1 MFYEI
6 HQLTEQLLYIRW
18 IAQAQPNCHPE
29 GEYIADLRHR
39 FDTATQ
45 PLYIV
50 SDLRHGK
57 ITNVRILQQ
66 LGKLTFHPNFGG
78 GTAFTENF
86 TTTIYVS
93 IFARFSAEAKRE
105 NDIFSSLSEAL
116 AHLESLKAG
125 VTEGVDWE
133 AFAQSLTDPA

>member
-6 HQLTEQLLYIRW
+6 RQLNEQLLYVRW
-18 IAQAQPNCHPE
+18 MPQAQPNCHPE

-39 FDTATQ
+39 FDAAVQ
-45 PLYIV
+45 PLYVV
-50 SDLRHGK
+50 SDLRYGK

-66 LGKLTFHPNFGG
+66 LGKLTFHPNYGG
-78 GTAFTENF
+78 STAFTENF

-105 NDIFSSLSEAL
+105 DDIFSSLSEAL
-116 AHLESLKAG
+116 AYLESLKAG

-133 AFAQSLTDPA
+133 ALAQSLAKPT

>member
-6 HQLTEQLLYIRW
+6 RQLTKQLLYIRW
-18 IAQAQPNCHPE
+18 VAHAQPNHHPE
-29 GEYIADLRHR
+29 SEYINDLRHR

-50 SDLRHGK
+50 SDLRYGK

-93 IFARFSAEAKRE
+93 IFARFSAESKRE
-105 NDIFSSLSEAL
+105 DDVYSSLSEAL

-125 VTEGVDWE
+125 VTEGVDWDM
-133 AFAQSLTDPA
+133 FVQNLTEPT